1 MIAKRLMGHLP
12 VNVAQALAGFGAV
25 AAFTRLLSPEDYGRY
40 ALILVASQLLHTLTL
55 TWAEAGAFRF
65 HAAAKA
71 KGDLPGHFATLI
83 VLILAAALFGGLLI
97 LSLNFALA
105 FDRALAAAACL
116 ACGASILRFATRI
129 ARETDRADHQV
140 ARYSIGE
147 TVYSLGGLAMGIA
160 FAATT
165 QLGPGAPFLGLLLAS
180 AIMAVPDLRRLMG
193 AARGGQASAAQTRDF
208 AAYGVPLALALSL
221 ELAVQAGAR
230 FSIFTALG
238 DAAVGAYAAA
248 FGLARTIDL
257 LFVWGGMA
265 AAPLALTAFESQD
278 RAATLDIARGMVRTL
293 YALTIPAFV
302 GLVLVAEPLAQ
313 TMIGP
318 ELAPQ
323 AAALVPYLAAS
334 GLFAGF
340 STYYFS
346 EAFQLT
352 RRTGLRALVM
362 VAPAIATLALVG
374 PLASQFGLLAAAA
387 AAAGATALGT
397 LLLAVVGARLLPLP
411 LALNDLARASLAAG
425 AMIPVVLALPALG
438 GWPELFLKAGVGALV
453 YAVAGLALNVAG
465 ARTIAA
471 GLWQRLAAKAFPK
484 TG

>member
-1 MIAKRLMGHLP
+1 MIAKRLVGHLP
-12 VNVAQALAGFGAV
+12 VNIAQALAGFGAV

-40 ALILVASQLLHTLTL
+40 ALVLVASQLLHTITL

-71 KGDLPGHFATLI
+71 KADLPGHFATLNMT
-83 VLILAAALFGGLLI
+83 ILGAAALGAALIIGLYFS
-97 LSLNFALA
+97 LS
-105 FDRALAAAACL
+105 FDPALAAGACL
-116 ACGASILRFATRI
+116 ACGASVLRFATRI
-129 ARETDRADHQV
+129 ARETDRASHQV

-147 TVYSLGGLAMGIA
+147 TVYSLGGLGMGIA
-160 FAATT
+160 FSATT
-165 QLGPGAPFLGLLLAS
+165 ALGPGAPFLGLLLAS
-180 AIMAVPDLRRLMG
+180 AIMAIPDLRRLLQEAQGGRPTVQRIG
-193 AARGGQASAAQTRDF
+193 AF
-208 AAYGVPLALALSL
+208 AAYGMPLALALSL

-230 FSIFTALG
+230 FSIFAALG

-265 AAPLALTAFESQD
+265 AAPLALTAFEQQD
-278 RAATLDIARGMVRTL
+278 RTATLAIARGMARTL

-302 GLVLVAEPLAQ
+302 GLALVAEPLAHA
-313 TMIGP
+313 MVGP
-318 ELAPQ
+318 ALAPVTAQ
-323 AAALVPYLAAS
+323 LVPYLAAS

-362 VAPAIATLALVG
+362 LAPAAATIALVG
-374 PLASQFGLLAAAA
+374 PLASSFGLVAAAIATA
-387 AAAGATALGT
+387 AATALGT
-397 LLLAVVGARLLPLP
+397 ALLAIVGARLLPLP
-411 LALNDLARASLAAG
+411 LALPDLARAALAAA

-438 GWPELFLKAGVGALV
+438 GWPELLLKAAAGAATYGIAAL
-453 YAVAGLALNVAG
+453 ALDVAGS
-465 ARTIAA
+465 RTIVL
-471 GLWQRLAAKAFPK
+471 GLWQRLAAKAASRA
-484 TG
+484 G